1 MADHSLMWLLV
12 LGVVALIIGWII
24 IENQRIKVKIP
35 LNGEHAQESLE
46 LFQKIRFRS
55 SAEQIFASFEVI
67 DNAQFSDYIDKLAVQ
82 YSQFNGEFSNY
93 IQRIPYTRQGQ
104 QFFSESRVG
113 WHNKFTLTLIVHEQ
127 YEHHHEILIA
137 NTTREAT
144 MSLLLQLKSSIK
156 SLFGYKLNE
165 LEQLERIMTN
175 LNVEKNKQIVQN
187 LMMFAIGD
195 RLEKQYGNQLSI
207 SYVEKD

>member
-1 MADHSLMWLLV
+1 
-12 LGVVALIIGWII
+12 
-24 IENQRIKVKIP
+24 
-35 LNGEHAQESLE
+35 
-46 LFQKIRFRS
+46 
-55 SAEQIFASFEVI
+55 
-67 DNAQFSDYIDKLAVQ
+67 
-82 YSQFNGEFSNY
+82 
-93 IQRIPYTRQGQ
+93 
-104 QFFSESRVG
+104 
-113 WHNKFTLTLIVHEQ
+113 
-127 YEHHHEILIA
+127 
-137 NTTREAT
+137 

-207 SYVEKD
+207 SYVAK